1 MSKIENIKQIVVNT
15 IANGIIKSENPNGGA
30 DWAEIVSAVNA
41 RYSIKDWVKEVR
53 NPMQALI
60 AQDVIQ
66 RTDSVFDEVYVL
78 TQTTK
83 DIIKDMNI

>member
-15 IANGIIKSENPNGGA
+15 IANGIIKSENSNGGA
-30 DWAEIVSAVNA
+30 DWAEIVNAVSAHYN
-41 RYSIKDWVKEVR
+41 IKNWVKEVR

-60 AQDVIQ
+60 AQDVIE
-66 RTDSVFDEVYVL
+66 RTDSIFDEVYVL

-83 DIIKDMNI
+83 NIIKGMSL